1 VAANGTYTLLV
12 EVGSDAA
19 VTVGALGERTLRA
32 GRYAYVG
39 SAFGPGGLSRV
50 DRHRE
55 LARGERSA
63 RHWHVD
69 YLLGRPEATV
79 ARAVTSEGTDAECA
93 VARAVAD
100 ADGIDRVDAFGASD
114 CDCRSHLLYAPPAR
128 TDRLTA
134 AVERAHATARGRE
147 YGERGR

>member
-1 VAANGTYTLLV
+1 VAAKGTYTLVV
-12 EVGSDAA
+12 ELRTDAT
-19 VTVGALGERTLRA
+19 VTVGALGERSLRA

-69 YLLGRPEATV
+69 YLLGRPESTV
-79 ARAVTSEGTDAECA
+79 VGAVTSEGVDAECG
-93 VARAVAD
+93 VARTLAD
-100 ADGIDRVDAFGASD
+100 ADGIDQVARFGASD
-114 CDCRSHLLYAPPAR
+114 CDCRSHLSYAPPAR
-128 TDRLTA
+128 ADRLSA
-134 AVERAHATARGRE
+134 AVERAHATARE
-147 YGERGR
+147 QRGDGA

>member
-1 VAANGTYTLLV
+1 VAGTGTYTLLIAF
-12 EVGSDAA
+12 ESDAT
-19 VTVGALGERTLRA
+19 VTVGALGERSLRA

-50 DRHRE
+50 ERHRE

-79 ARAVTSEGTDAECA
+79 ARAVTSESVDAECA
-93 VARAVAD
+93 IARRLAD
-100 ADGIDRVDAFGASD
+100 TDEVGRVEAFGASD
-114 CDCRSHLLYAPPAR
+114 CDCRSHLLYASP
-128 TDRLTA
+128 TLTGRLTA
-134 AVERAHATARGRE
+134 AVERAHASAREGQ
-147 YGERGR
+147 